1 MLKKICL
8 MFYLTLFVSQSTK
21 SYNFGMDSGKIINSL
36 KKKYYTPIIK
46 RTTSVVTYRTNDQN
60 NKFKSCMVF
69 FTGGSSFISPKIYEN
84 FFNELL
90 NINIDV
96 YVPSFN
102 YSNFNI
108 LVDCLSKEYKQII
121 LAGHSSGAT
130 VALKKCENNNINDK
144 FKKLI
149 LLDPVNTRLSNTSQ
163 PFNIKKVD
171 SVLYLN
177 ALKSYEITYEPFG
190 LPFIPILKVPPE
202 MLINNAVIKVV
213 TAKNYGHG
221 DILNKEYSD
230 LTHNTRLAVG
240 NKNRSVEV
248 INNYHKWLA
257 NKIKDFI

>member
-1 MLKKICL
+1 MLIKICKI
-8 MFYLTLFVSQSTK
+8 FYLILLATQATN
-21 SYNFGMDSGKIINSL
+21 SYYFGIDTGKIINSL
-36 KKKYYTPIIK
+36 KHKYYTPIVK
-46 RTTSVVTYRTNDQN
+46 RTTSVITYRTDDQN
-60 NKFKSCMVF
+60 NKFKSCIVF
-69 FTGGSSFISPKIYEN
+69 FTGGSSFISPKIYED

-108 LVDCLSKEYKQII
+108 LVDYLNKEYKQII

-130 VALKKCENNNINDK
+130 VALKKCENENINDK

-149 LLDPVNTRLSNTSQ
+149 LFDPVNTRLSNTTK
-163 PFNIKKVD
+163 PFKIKNID

-177 ALKSYEITYEPFG
+177 ALKSYEITYDPFG
-190 LPFIPILKVPPE
+190 LPFIPIFKIPPE
-202 MLINNAVIKVV
+202 MLVNDAIIKVI

-221 DILNKEYSD
+221 DILNKEYGD

-240 NKNRSVEV
+240 NKNRSIEN
-248 INNYHKWLA
+248 INNYHKWLVKQI
-257 NKIKDFI
+257 KIFE